1 MNGKGIRLIR
11 SRNRGP
17 LGWRSF
23 SRPLAVALGVGA
35 LASVAGASGDG
46 GGHVDVFSFILVEL
60 AAIITLAV
68 LGRWS
73 AAQVGQPSVLG
84 ELLAGIVAGNLGVW
98 LGRPLFVLVMNL
110 GDIGPLWDAVFDQGI
125 SITEAARHHFA
136 AGELYADGRSEA
148 MIAVLTGDGASERMM
163 MAVALWIFSN
173 LGVILLLFLVG
184 LESSVSEML
193 EVGPNALAVALI
205 GVAAPFGLGY
215 LTTVLLL
222 PDASAVEHLF
232 LGAALTA
239 TSVGITAAVLRDLG
253 TMKSRSSKVI
263 LGAAIIDD
271 VLGLVILA
279 VAIGIAAS
287 GEVRL
292 GEIGRISLL
301 AAVFLAAVMLIGE
314 RTASMGARLSV
325 LLDRAHAKLLFP
337 LGLAFM
343 MSWLANQIGLATI
356 VGAFAAGLILS
367 EEHFQEG
374 SPALEKLI
382 GPLERLFAPVFFVL
396 MGMQVDLETF
406 VDPATLGLAAVLT
419 VVAVAT
425 KIVSG
430 VAAGRGASR
439 LTVGIGM
446 IPRGE
451 VGLIFA
457 SIGKSMGVLSGSV
470 FSALVMVVI
479 LSTVVTPPLLKWSA
493 ARERT

>member
-1 MNGKGIRLIR
+1 
-11 SRNRGP
+11 
-17 LGWRSF
+17 
-23 SRPLAVALGVGA
+23 
-35 LASVAGASGDG
+35 
-46 GGHVDVFSFILVEL
+46 
-60 AAIITLAV
+60 
-68 LGRWS
+68 
-73 AAQVGQPSVLG
+73 
-84 ELLAGIVAGNLGVW
+84 
-98 LGRPLFVLVMNL
+98 
-110 GDIGPLWDAVFDQGI
+110 
-125 SITEAARHHFA
+125 
-136 AGELYADGRSEA
+136 
-148 MIAVLTGDGASERMM
+148 
-163 MAVALWIFSN
+163 
-173 LGVILLLFLVG
+173 
-184 LESSVSEML
+184 
-193 EVGPNALAVALI
+193 
-205 GVAAPFGLGY
+205 
-215 LTTVLLL
+215 
-222 PDASAVEHLF
+222 
-232 LGAALTA
+232 
-239 TSVGITAAVLRDLG
+239 
-253 TMKSRSSKVI
+253 MKSRSSKVI

-406 VDPATLGLAAVLT
+406 VDPATLRLAAVLT

-425 KIVSG
+425 KIVAG

-493 ARERT
+493 ARERA